1 MNNFVEAEHPRDKYG
16 KFTTKQLKDLCKIDY
31 GKFVKSGETTELI
44 PDIKEGEYKGTDKY
58 PKTTHHYVVGKT
70 KEEQYNQLID
80 IENLYGKE
88 YKGYKGQKAIEKL
101 RKEQNGHVKNAFFRN
116 DIGMIDLVWGNE
128 NRGLYHSII
137 HRQKENINIDDFLSN
152 LSEVIEQGK
161 NKGYGDNNT
170 LEVWHKGKMAI
181 ISPIY
186 HGYKTTFVLTA
197 FKRTKEPKHVN
208 ERQKIKGLK
217 KDPL

>member
-1 MNNFVEAEHPRDKYG
+1 MLSIILQWRRAADAASGRVLKVQLTGSRWLSLATCCYIG
-16 KFTTKQLKDLCKIDY
+16 KFFRGQAR
-31 GKFVKSGETTELI
+31 
-44 PDIKEGEYKGTDKY
+44 EYFL
-58 PKTTHHYVVGKT
+58 V
-70 KEEQYNQLID
+70 Q
-80 IENLYGKE
+80 E
-88 YKGYKGQKAIEKL
+88 YQGQKAIEKL

-128 NRGLYHSII
+128 HRGLYHSII

-208 ERQKIKGLK
+208 ERQKNKGSQ
-217 KDPL
+217 KDPS